1 MKLEEEMLEKKEDL
15 IFLWLY
21 KNEISFKE
29 ISEQYVAVLE
39 MEREYY
45 KSTLA
50 KSDVYV
56 ATLIDGKKKEIDYQK
71 PFAIKYMLDNKRLY
85 GTKWYC
91 KLKDNGVISSEQII

>member
-1 MKLEEEMLEKKEDL
+1 MIKLTKEEEMLEKKEDL
-15 IFLWLY
+15 VFLWLY

-56 ATLIDGKKKEIDYQK
+56 ATLIDGKKKEIDYQR
-71 PFAIKYMLDNKRLY
+71 PFAIEYMLNNKRLD
-85 GTKWYC
+85 GTEWYY
-91 KLKDNGVISSEQII
+91 KLTNRKE